1 MNDVY
6 DVPSLSWTGCEG
18 GSGLTELDIS
28 GNYLH
33 LASTSLAPLAAL
45 ASVSLGQLQ
54 VTSLGPAS
62 LALVPASVTSLQLSG
77 MPRLRSLA
85 PATLAS
91 LPRLR
96 SLAISRNPQL
106 AQLPRQLVTA
116 APLESLDL
124 SSNQLAW
131 LGAELVPWQL
141 VTQLQ
146 LDHNPLH
153 CHCRLDWLLQLPPSA
168 RVSAMV
174 SCYSLK

>member
-6 DVPSLSWTGCEG
+6 HVPSLFWSGCEG
-18 GSGLTELDIS
+18 GSGLAELDIS
-28 GNYLH
+28 GNHLP
-33 LASTSLAPLAAL
+33 LASTSLAPLPAL

-96 SLAISRNPQL
+96 SLVISRNPQL

-153 CHCRLDWLLQLPPSA
+153 CHCRLDWLLQLPRSA

>member
-1 MNDVY
+1 MKAV
-6 DVPSLSWTGCEG
+6 V
-18 GSGLTELDIS
+18 
-28 GNYLH
+28 
-33 LASTSLAPLAAL
+33 AAFN
-45 ASVSLGQLQ
+45 QEK
-54 VTSLGPAS
+54 
-62 LALVPASVTSLQLSG
+62 ALVVAFSVITN
-77 MPRLRSLA
+77 LRMELFEA
-85 PATLAS
+85 
-91 LPRLR
+91 
-96 SLAISRNPQL
+96 
-106 AQLPRQLVTA
+106 LVKA

>member
-6 DVPSLSWTGCEG
+6 HVPSLFWSGCEG
-18 GSGLTELDIS
+18 GSGLAELDIS
-28 GNYLH
+28 GNHLP
-33 LASTSLAPLAAL
+33 LASTSLAPLPAL

-106 AQLPRQLVTA
+106 AQLPRQLVKA
-116 APLESLDL
+116 SASK
-124 SSNQLAW
+124 SSIRRFVITEKALTRAFS
-131 LGAELVPWQL
+131 
-141 VTQLQ
+141 
-146 LDHNPLH
+146 
-153 CHCRLDWLLQLPPSA
+153 WLLLPLSHLRHPPVPHDNCVVDPIS
-168 RVSAMV
+168 R
-174 SCYSLK
+174 